1 MFYTNLL
8 FKKIKKKEYC
18 RSLVITIPIPF
29 QKIILLSHLSV
40 AVILQFSIYKIVRS
54 NFRSNQ
60 TAVSPNEWRESVN
73 YLNQQIRSDYG
84 SALHGSFLQSSPVTV
99 QQYRI
104 RTYQSK
110 YSQTADLGLPLLVAA
125 LNKIKVQKGK
135 GCSPANVHHSSLM
148 AKNEAKSYKTEKIR
162 TL

>member
-1 MFYTNLL
+1 MTVEELNERVMFYINLL

-29 QKIILLSHLSV
+29 QKIIILSHLSV

-73 YLNQQIRSDYG
+73 YLNQ
-84 SALHGSFLQSSPVTV
+84 
-99 QQYRI
+99 
-104 RTYQSK
+104 
-110 YSQTADLGLPLLVAA
+110 
-125 LNKIKVQKGK
+125 
-135 GCSPANVHHSSLM
+135 
-148 AKNEAKSYKTEKIR
+148 
-162 TL
+162 